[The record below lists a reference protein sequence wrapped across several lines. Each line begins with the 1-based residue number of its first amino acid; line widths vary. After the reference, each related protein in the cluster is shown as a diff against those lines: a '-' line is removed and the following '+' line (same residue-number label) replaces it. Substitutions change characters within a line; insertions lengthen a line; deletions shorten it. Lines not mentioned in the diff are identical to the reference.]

1 MKIGDKYKLELE
13 QIRNE
18 ITTADFRGKQV
29 DILYKQKGKEL
40 YFLIEQQST
49 QDKDMSYRVLE
60 YQTQIISQRFRK
72 NNFKEDLK
80 ARVITIVIYTGPGK
94 WKAARRV
101 DEILERFGHRVYPEE
116 DYNGIGE
123 YNLLELANLTKE
135 ELIKE
140 DTLLSKAML
149 LEKARKEEELIETL
163 EKIIP
168 KIKKEEIGDMIS
180 IIRYIL
186 IKDLGIENAKK
197 YIKILEGRID
207 MGTFVNELRKNREKE
222 LEKIRIE
229 GERRGRL
236 EGEKS
241 GNRKGKIE
249 KGIEIAKNML
259 KEKMDINIIE
269 KITGLKRNQF
279 M

>member
-1 MKIGDKYKLELE
+1 
-13 QIRNE
+13 
-18 ITTADFRGKQV
+18 
-29 DILYKQKGKEL
+29 
-40 YFLIEQQST
+40 
-49 QDKDMSYRVLE
+49 
-60 YQTQIISQRFRK
+60 
-72 NNFKEDLK
+72 
-80 ARVITIVIYTGPGK
+80 
-94 WKAARRV
+94 
-101 DEILERFGHRVYPEE
+101 
-116 DYNGIGE
+116 
-123 YNLLELANLTKE
+123 
-135 ELIKE
+135 
-140 DTLLSKAML
+140 
-149 LEKARKEEELIETL
+149 
-163 EKIIP
+163 
-168 KIKKEEIGDMIS
+168 
-180 IIRYIL
+180 
-186 IKDLGIENAKK
+186 
-197 YIKILEGRID
+197 